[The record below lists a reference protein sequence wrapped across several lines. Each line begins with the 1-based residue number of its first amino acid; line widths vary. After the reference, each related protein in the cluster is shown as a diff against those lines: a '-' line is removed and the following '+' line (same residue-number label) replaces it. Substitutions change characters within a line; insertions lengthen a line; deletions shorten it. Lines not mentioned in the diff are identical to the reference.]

1 MTARP
6 LIETP
11 VPLEDIR
18 RGDGERV
25 DEFSETFCRLT
36 KDGVAARAGTL
47 VVLRP
52 WMKDLN
58 SKIYARRDDGRYRH
72 REALVG
78 LPRKN
83 SKSAQGS
90 AMALH
95 GLLFA
100 GEGAEV
106 YSCAAD
112 KDQAKIVFSVAKR
125 MVEMD
130 PSLSELLTPYRDVI
144 EYKDT
149 GSVYKAL
156 SSEAFSK
163 EGLNPSVVLYD
174 ELHAAPSDELYQVMS
189 LGSGTRRDPLLIAI
203 TTAGVKYDIT
213 GMESVC
219 YRRYQYGCQVASGE
233 VVDPFFYMC
242 WYGASVPQARGN
254 GWKDP
259 EVWEAS
265 NPAYGDF
272 LDPDDFRAAIGRVT
286 EHDFKTKR
294 LNMWVDSAQAWL
306 PDGAWP
312 KCRTDA
318 EFVEPGKGVVLGF
331 DGSKGGDSTALVMV
345 GVSTDPWVKVLG
357 LWEKPARNADDWRVP
372 RAEVKDAIRQ
382 ACREYS
388 VREIA
393 ADEWGWLDALEELEA
408 EGLPVVTFPQ
418 TLSRMAPATQRF
430 YEAVTSGRIR
440 HNGDPRLARHLEN
453 AQLKVDTRGSR
464 LQKDAANSP
473 RKIDLAV
480 ASVMA
485 LDRADFWLNEPGPD
499 DYVWKDSAGG
509 VHSERVENIQ
519 FVW

>member
-11 VPLEDIR
+11 VPAEDIA
-18 RGDGERV
+18 RGDGPFV
-25 DEFSETFCRLT
+25 GEFTETFCRLT

-47 VVLRP
+47 IELRP
-52 WMKDLN
+52 WMNELN
-58 SKIYARRDDGRYRH
+58 GKVYARREDGRNRH
-72 REALVG
+72 REALIG

-90 AMALH
+90 SFGLY
-95 GLLFA
+95 GLLFS

-112 KDQAKIVFSVAKR
+112 KDQAKIVFGVAKR

-130 PSLSELLTPYRDVI
+130 PFLSEKLTPYRDVI
-144 EYKDT
+144 EYKET

-163 EGLNPSVVLYD
+163 EGLNPSVVIYD
-174 ELHAAPSDELYQVMS
+174 ELHAAPNDELYQVMS

-213 GMESVC
+213 GQESVC

-242 WYGASVPQARGN
+242 WYGASPKQVEGT
-254 GWKDP
+254 GWRDP
-259 EVWEAS
+259 KVWEAA
-265 NPAYGDF
+265 NPAYDDF
-272 LDPDDFRAAIGRVT
+272 LDPDDFKAAIGRVT

-306 PDGAWP
+306 PDGAWAS
-312 KCRTDA
+312 CRADT

-331 DGSKGGDSTALVMV
+331 DGSRYGDSTALVAV
-345 GVSTDPWVKVLG
+345 SVSTDPWIKVLG
-357 LWEKPARNADDWRVP
+357 CWEKPQRDDNWQVP
-372 RAEVKDAIRQ
+372 RAEVKDAIRG
-382 ACREYS
+382 ACREYN

-393 ADEWGWLDALEELEA
+393 ADEWGWLDALEELES

-430 YEAVTSGRIR
+430 YEAVTSRRIR

-464 LQKDAANSP
+464 LQKDAPGSP
-473 RKIDLAV
+473 RKIDLGV
-480 ASVMA
+480 AGVMA
-485 LDRADFWLNEPGPD
+485 LDRADFWLNEPNPD
-499 DYVWKDSAGG
+499 DYVWQDAAGNT
-509 VHSERVENIQ
+509 HSERVENIG
-519 FVW
+519 FVY